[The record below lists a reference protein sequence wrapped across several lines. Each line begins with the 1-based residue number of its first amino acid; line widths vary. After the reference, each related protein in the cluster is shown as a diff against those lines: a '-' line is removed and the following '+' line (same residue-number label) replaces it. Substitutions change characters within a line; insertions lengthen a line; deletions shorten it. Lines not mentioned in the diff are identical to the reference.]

1 MQQEANMLK
10 EDQEE
15 MRKAEEKFKQ
25 EEVTRQIGARYRV
38 WLLTLAK
45 ALLLDEHLDCKLASA
60 PN

>member
-1 MQQEANMLK
+1 MLK

-45 ALLLDEHLDCKLASA
+45 ALLLDEHLDCNLASA